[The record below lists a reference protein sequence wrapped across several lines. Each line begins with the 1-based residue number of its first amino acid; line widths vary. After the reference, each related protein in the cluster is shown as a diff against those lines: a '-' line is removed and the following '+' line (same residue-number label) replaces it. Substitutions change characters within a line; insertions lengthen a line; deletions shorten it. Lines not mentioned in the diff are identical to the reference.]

1 MNDSLILARLERLE
15 AQNARWRR
23 GAALLALLLGACLAA
38 LSTRALAP
46 AYAAPPAAQDLTA
59 RRLQIVDDAGKARM
73 LLRVGDSGPTITLFD
88 ADTKPR
94 AIWALDDKLGAKLS
108 SISAAG
114 KPQMTVGLH
123 KGTPS
128 LYLYDANSKVRYAA
142 TISKKK
148 DKSFVFLFDKDGKVE
163 AKLP

>member
-38 LSTRALAP
+38 LSTQVLSP
-46 AYAAPPAAQDLTA
+46 AYAAPAAQDIKA
-59 RRLQIVDDAGKARM
+59 SRIQIVDKAGKTRIVM
-73 LLRVGDSGPTITLFD
+73 RVGDKGPSITMFD

-94 AIWALDDKLGAKLS
+94 AIWTLDDATGAKLS
-108 SISAAG
+108 SITAAG
-114 KPQMTVGLH
+114 KPQMAVGIH
-123 KGTPS
+123 KGSPS
-128 LYLYDANSKVRYAA
+128 LYLYDAESKVRYAA
-142 TISKKK
+142 TVTKKQ
-148 DKSFVFLFDKDGKVE
+148 DKPFVFLFNKAGKVE